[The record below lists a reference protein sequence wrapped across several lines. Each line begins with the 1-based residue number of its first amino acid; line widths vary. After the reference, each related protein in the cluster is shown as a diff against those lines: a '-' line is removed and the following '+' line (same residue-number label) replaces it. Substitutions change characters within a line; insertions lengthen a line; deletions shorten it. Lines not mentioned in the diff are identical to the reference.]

1 MFNVR
6 STCFV
11 DHLEFEFPGSIF
23 QNAIDLG
30 DVDNDGEL
38 ELIVGNMNGDL
49 VIYKHDRFWQK
60 ISNLGMITAI
70 GVGDIM
76 NCGINALVIV
86 CGDGWCHICLSL
98 HPKTEDS
105 DEIPLNVK
113 LEPVHVQRIPP
124 NTKVS
129 LWLEAYYR

>member
-11 DHLEFEFPGSIF
+11 DHLEFEFSGSIF

-86 CGDGWCHICLSL
+86 CGDGWCHICLCL

-129 LWLEAYYR
+129 LL